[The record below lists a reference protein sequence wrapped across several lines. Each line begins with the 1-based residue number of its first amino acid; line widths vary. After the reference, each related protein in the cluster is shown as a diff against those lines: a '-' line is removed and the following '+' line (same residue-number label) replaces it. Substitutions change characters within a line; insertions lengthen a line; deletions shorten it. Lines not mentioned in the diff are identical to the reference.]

1 MAREFNDRQLES
13 LEVLDGSR
21 RKPSVDRAALRI
33 EDLAALYQLPA
44 GVGVEAAGATPTQAE
59 FNKLVADV
67 RALYTRL
74 LAVSAAITLRRQ

>member
-1 MAREFNDRQLES
+1 MAREFTDRQLEA

-21 RKPSVDRAALRI
+21 RKPSIDKAALRI

-44 GVGVEAAGATPTQAE
+44 GVGVEAAGAPTQAE